1 MSRIFDALQHSRR
14 EGADYNFP
22 LMSSLVAEVPMAA
35 EITGLMNGEAR
46 SHDAKSLERFQ
57 TLAISPPSD
66 SRLVSLTDQA
76 SLVAEKF
83 RFLTVRLRQLQQTR
97 SLKTLLITS
106 TIPEEG
112 KSTISA
118 NLAVTLAQRRQQR
131 VLLLEGD
138 LRRPVLSAN
147 FGLRETL
154 PGLGEWLQSDHS
166 TIGDIYR
173 LEGAGLWF
181 LPAGGWSKGNLE
193 LMQSERLK
201 RLMSELTGWFDW
213 IVIDS
218 PPVAPLADTS
228 VWMRLAD
235 GVLLVAREGTTRKR
249 NLLRGLQG
257 LEPSKLLGIVLNN
270 STNTDHN
277 NYYQRYLSFQGKP
290 VAKSRE
296 D

>member
-1 MSRIFDALQHSRR
+1 MSRIFDALQHSRT
-14 EGADYNFP
+14 EGAGYDFP
-22 LMSSLVAEVPMAA
+22 FTSSLGAEVPQAVEIAA
-35 EITGLMNGEAR
+35 LMKGEAFN
-46 SHDAKSLERFQ
+46 HDASIQERFQ
-57 TLAISPPSD
+57 TLAVSPPSD

-83 RFLTVRLRQLQQTR
+83 RFLSVRLRQLQQTR

-118 NLAVTLAQRRQQR
+118 NLAVTLAQRRQQK

-138 LRRPVLSAN
+138 LRRPVLSAS
-147 FGLRETL
+147 FGVRETL
-154 PGLGEWLQSDHS
+154 PGLGELLQSDLS
-166 TIGDIYR
+166 TIGNIYR

-181 LPAGGWSKGNLE
+181 LPAGGRSEGNRE
-193 LMQSERLK
+193 LMQAERLK
-201 RLMSELTGWFDW
+201 RLMSQLTGWFDW

-257 LEPSKLLGIVLNN
+257 LELSKLLGIVLNN
-270 STNTDHN
+270 STNADHN
-277 NYYQRYLSFQGKP
+277 NYYQRYLSSGKP
-290 VAKSRE
+290 VAKSIE